1 MEKAT
6 EQARRPV
13 RFHLLTGPTD
23 REKDS
28 AEAVLR
34 TLGVTHASLRAEGS
48 SSGAEGVLTGVAE
61 EPVLIQVLLAL
72 VHDLRHGLFVCLNG
86 PEDLVIRCNDTVGQ
100 GRILLRTGDGDIEA
114 CDAEGLSGALSAIAR
129 AVPVVQARA
138 SYAASTMFADVQNR
152 ELAAD
157 AIRLM
162 RVFTDPDF
170 LRRADPGGDDPLY
183 DPRWLVERNSL
194 PRHFLDLL
202 LLTHAMSPAAAGPGA
217 TRDGDHE
224 GMTTAAA
231 IASKVEVFVAS
242 SAAVESGTLA
252 RPLPD
257 GGIGFLIALPALASE
272 VMANLAWALPTLL
285 APARVA
291 GFSSGD
297 HDLLGAR
304 RALDDSLASYLAS
317 RRPRRSTAPLPTPR
331 PVIPMAMPDTA
342 TPNGSDDPSV
352 VFKASS
358 LFLIARELVPILFGG
373 SRAGVP
379 GTRLPLSTAGLPK
392 ETRLEMWA
400 DQEAYGLTIS
410 ALVAGSGEHE
420 PYIPDF
426 DNITRSLRSGRLPVL
441 RPEGPL
447 ARAGP
452 LRLGPAP
459 ALHEPRHRGPVVLLR
474 SGRHFRRGGQGGRTE
489 PARTAAGGCR
499 RAPGAGVRIRVAYEA
514 GPPARGMGDPD
525 LARAGTGAV
534 ADPAGIRAPR
544 SVGCRPARSG
554 RLTRVHNSCTDKA
567 R

>member
-426 DNITRSLRSGRLPVL
+426 DNITRSLRSGRLPFFG
-441 RPEGPL
+441 RK
-447 ARAGP
+447 AH
-452 LRLGPAP
+452 
-459 ALHEPRHRGPVVLLR
+459 LHERALYDSDLLLR
-474 SGRHFRRGGQGGRTE
+474 CMNRATE
-489 PARTAAGGCR
+489 ALLS
-499 RAPGAGVRIRVAYEA
+499 YY
-514 GPPARGMGDPD
+514 
-525 LARAGTGAV
+525 AV
-534 ADPAGIRAPR
+534 ADIFAAAARADGQSLLARRLEAVAARRERACEYVWRTKRDHLPEAWGIRTWHEQEQAQWRTLQEYVRHVQLDVVPR
-544 SVGCRPARSG
+544 VPA
-554 RLTRVHNSCTDKA
+554 A
-567 R
+567 

>member
-1 MEKAT
+1 M
-6 EQARRPV
+6 
-13 RFHLLTGPTD
+13 
-23 REKDS
+23 
-28 AEAVLR
+28 
-34 TLGVTHASLRAEGS
+34 
-48 SSGAEGVLTGVAE
+48 LTGVAE

-426 DNITRSLRSGRLPVL
+426 DNITRSLRSGRLPFFG
-441 RPEGPL
+441 RK
-447 ARAGP
+447 AH
-452 LRLGPAP
+452 
-459 ALHEPRHRGPVVLLR
+459 LHERALYDSDLLLR
-474 SGRHFRRGGQGGRTE
+474 CMNRATE
-489 PARTAAGGCR
+489 ALLS
-499 RAPGAGVRIRVAYEA
+499 YY
-514 GPPARGMGDPD
+514 
-525 LARAGTGAV
+525 AV
-534 ADPAGIRAPR
+534 ADIFAAAARADGQSLLARRLEAVAARRERACEYVWRTKRDHLPEAWGIRTWHEQEQAQWRTLQEYVRHVQLDVVPR
-544 SVGCRPARSG
+544 VPA
-554 RLTRVHNSCTDKA
+554 A
-567 R
+567 